1 MIQKLHFFVN
11 GETFNQKDLMLFF
24 GKLQL
29 YAVSFWY
36 IGFQDFWPARPAHTT
51 NKTGLNIC
59 DFRRLETQII
69 SITPHIRIAPT
80 TPKTL
85 LNKRF
90 KKAKVKFLIKHD
102 KKKLKRRINY
112 IFVEKANI
120 SDKPNELKL
129 WRGVSEGAGEA
140 V

>member
-1 MIQKLHFFVN
+1 MIQKLHFFC
-11 GETFNQKDLMLFF
+11 KWRDLQSEKFDAFF

-51 NKTGLNIC
+51 NKTRLNIC
-59 DFRRLETQII
+59 DFRRFETQII

-80 TPKTL
+80 KPKTL

-102 KKKLKRRINY
+102 RKKLKRRINY

-120 SDKPNELKL
+120 SDKPNELKQ
-129 WRGVSEGAGEA
+129 WHGVSEGAGEA